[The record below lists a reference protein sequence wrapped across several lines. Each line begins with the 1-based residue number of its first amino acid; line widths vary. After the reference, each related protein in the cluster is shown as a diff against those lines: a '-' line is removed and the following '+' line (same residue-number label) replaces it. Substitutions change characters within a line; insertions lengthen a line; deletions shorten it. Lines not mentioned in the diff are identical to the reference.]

1 MGWYSGI
8 QNKTKKNI
16 GKQRENFIKSSKA
29 ASNLSSNITQ
39 KSREKMSQSKEGIKK
54 TYASV
59 FDMKNVTEEL
69 FYESS
74 ELLKTLISQESVNPG
89 DIFYGFKILDNK
101 LILSSAAYLLANSY
115 KYLKEQNSNYNFIQK
130 DNLNRERVFAKYADG
145 IYSKTK
151 PAGLIELFKAQHI
164 LDKESG
170 KGIKLLI
177 PVHGIFKNDETKS
190 IILAIRG
197 TASPQD
203 ALIDGLATTKSV
215 FLDGNKY
222 YAHSGF
228 LKASTF
234 IANQLAPELKKL
246 LKENPGYTLTVTGHS
261 LGGGTATITGVL
273 LFDKHF
279 GKKIPVNIC
288 GFASGSSFA
297 AQQNGKPLE
306 QYLKRNPTL
315 KIVTFV
321 YKNDIVPR
329 LSAFEMFVYLSTCVS
344 ICKLIFL
351 QQKLTLFPNFKLS
364 QGERDNFLKKNPTI
378 KSAILTSELVG
389 KAYKNT
395 SQLHKEFKNK
405 GKKIS
410 GFISKKKKKLFGGGD
425 VVVKLCNSIYNAL
438 YSYFEHKF
446 KQNGDFYKL
455 FTSHPG
461 AVYYMNGLNMTEI
474 NPYILRAKF
483 KKESLKNHL
492 MNNYIGVLSVDSIK
506 PQTAGKR
513 KTRKVKKYRNKRNKK
528 TNKSRRKR
536 L

>member
-1 MGWYSGI
+1 MGWYGDI

-29 ASNLSSNITQ
+29 AANLSLNITQ
-39 KSREKMSQSKEGIKK
+39 KSKEKMSQSKDGIKK

-69 FYESS
+69 FFESS
-74 ELLKTLISQESVNPG
+74 ELLKTLIARESVNHG

-115 KYLKEQNSNYNFIQK
+115 KYLNEQNSNYNFIQK
-130 DNLNRERVFAKYADG
+130 DNLNRERIFAKYANG
-145 IYSKTK
+145 IYSKIK
-151 PAGLIELFKAQHI
+151 PAGLIKLFKEQHI
-164 LDKESG
+164 IDKESG

-177 PVHGIFKNDETKS
+177 PVHGIFKNAKTKS

-203 ALIDGLATTKSV
+203 ALIDGLATTKPV
-215 FLDGNKY
+215 FLGGNKY

-234 IANQLAPELKKL
+234 IANELAPELKKL

-279 GKKIPVNIC
+279 NRKIPVNIC

-297 AQQNGKPLE
+297 AQKNGTPLE

-329 LSAFEMFVYLSTCVS
+329 LSAFEMFVFLSTCVS

-364 QGERDNFLKKNPTI
+364 DKERNIFLKKNPTI
-378 KSAILTSELVG
+378 KSAILTSEYIG

-395 SQLHKEFKNK
+395 SQLHNELKNK
-405 GKKIS
+405 GQKLS
-410 GFISKKKKKLFGGGD
+410 GFIYEKKKNLFGGGD
-425 VVVKLCNSIYNAL
+425 IVIKLCNKIYMVV
-438 YSYFEHKF
+438 YSYFENKF

-461 AVYYMNGLNMTEI
+461 AVYYMNGLNIMRT
-474 NPYILRAKF
+474 NPYIFQAKF
-483 KKESLKNHL
+483 KTESLKNHL
-492 MNNYIGVLSVDSIK
+492 MNNYIGALSVVSVK